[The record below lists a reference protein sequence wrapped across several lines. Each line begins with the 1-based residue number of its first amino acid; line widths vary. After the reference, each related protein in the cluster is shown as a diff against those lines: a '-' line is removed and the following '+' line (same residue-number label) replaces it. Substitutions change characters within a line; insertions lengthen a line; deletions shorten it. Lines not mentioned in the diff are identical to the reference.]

1 MTPPLTK
8 SNSAA
13 ATVASSVVE
22 VSSTGAVVDQKLMDP
37 SPLRPHTTMAIE
49 KVNVAA
55 RAAQPRVISTGR
67 CVELLDCTETFP
79 P

>member
-8 SNSAA
+8 SSSAA

-22 VSSTGAVVDQKLMDP
+22 VSSTGVVVDQKLMDP

-67 CVELLDCTETFP
+67 CVELPDCTETIRA
-79 P
+79 